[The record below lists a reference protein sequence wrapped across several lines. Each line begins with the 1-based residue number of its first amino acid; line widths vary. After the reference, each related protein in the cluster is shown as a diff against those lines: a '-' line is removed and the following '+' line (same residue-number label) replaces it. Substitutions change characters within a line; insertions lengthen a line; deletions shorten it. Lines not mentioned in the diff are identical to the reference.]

1 MAENPYQFMPPG
13 GQFNDLVG
21 ANLNSVVNTVEKM
34 VHHFVTTA
42 EITTLN
48 FPSGHEG
55 FVGPVYLVADSLFKW
70 TSSGNIA
77 APPGT
82 TLIANHAYGFIYDRK
97 KSKWYP
103 LGLPAVA
110 S

>member
-1 MAENPYQFMPPG
+1 MGLRGYPPFG
-13 GQFNDLVG
+13 PFGNLVG
-21 ANLNSVVNTVEKM
+21 ADVSSVTPNVTSP
-34 VHHFVTTA
+34 VHHVITTA
-42 EITTLN
+42 ELTTLTPPHAIEN
-48 FPSGHEG
+48 VF
-55 FVGPVYLVADSLFKW
+55 GPTYLVADSLFKW

-82 TLIANHAYGFIYDRK
+82 TLIVSHAYGFIYDK
-97 KSKWYP
+97 AKGKWYP